1 MVSRPSQVFTAAAVQ
16 WAPSFMDAEIGTER
30 ACAAIEEAAAM
41 GANLV
46 VFPEAWLTGYPY
58 FEGES
63 AHSDYLSL
71 WRAFANAAVTI
82 PGPEVLQ
89 IAKCAGARGVE
100 VILGLNEKDHTDA
113 VFNTM
118 VFIGAEG
125 QIRGRHRKLLPT
137 ITEKLIWAH
146 GDGSDLEAYDTDYGR
161 LGGLCC
167 YEHQMALARY
177 ACCSLGVQVHAALWP
192 GHGFLDAVIDASIR
206 NLSVE
211 NACFVIS
218 AREVMSVDRLAPGVP
233 HLDRPELWS
242 AHGGSAI
249 VAPGGEYLAGPTFDT
264 ETIITAEINLESRL
278 DTKWWVNG
286 TGNYA
291 RSDVFQLLWDKRPR
305 PPVVY
310 IKGDSDD

>member
-1 MVSRPSQVFTAAAVQ
+1 
-16 WAPSFMDAEIGTER
+16 
-30 ACAAIEEAAAM
+30 
-41 GANLV
+41 
-46 VFPEAWLTGYPY
+46 
-58 FEGES
+58 
-63 AHSDYLSL
+63 
-71 WRAFANAAVTI
+71 
-82 PGPEVLQ
+82 
-89 IAKCAGARGVE
+89 
-100 VILGLNEKDHTDA
+100 
-113 VFNTM
+113 
-118 VFIGAEG
+118 
-125 QIRGRHRKLLPT
+125 
-137 ITEKLIWAH
+137 
-146 GDGSDLEAYDTDYGR
+146 
-161 LGGLCC
+161 
-167 YEHQMALARY
+167 MALARY